1 MEYKRNPYV
10 LALSAGLSG
19 IAEALTTHP
28 LDRMKTEMQRLA
40 LDKSKANIQAGLTS
54 IYRTGGVSNF
64 YAGLVPRLVGIVP
77 MRLTYWSTLKT
88 MNDLT
93 KGQNRFLEFV
103 APGLVAG
110 AVQTVIDNPIEVFKT
125 KLMTG
130 ATTVRLA
137 NLFDGFT
144 PTILRNITFA
154 IVVGASTKL
163 FGQDRPFLAGA
174 CGGFM
179 GSIIS
184 HPFDVVKTEMQ
195 RHISTNAQSSHVKP
209 GFLAIL
215 TQIYH
220 RNPME
225 LFAGMSMRCCLGFAS
240 MGVGFMALSHIQR
253 FLYKFVF
260 VPPSSNFES
269 DFAIKTEQVI
279 KASTVGKSREDFQ
292 QEMVNKLRR

>member
-19 IAEALTTHP
+19 IVEALTTHP
-28 LDRMKTEMQRLA
+28 LDRMKTEMQRLS

-64 YAGLVPRLVGIVP
+64 YAGIFPRLVGIVP
-77 MRLTYWSTLKT
+77 MRLTYWGTLHT
-88 MNDLT
+88 INDLT
-93 KGQNRFLEFV
+93 RGKSKFLEFV

-130 ATTVRLA
+130 ATTVRFA
-137 NLFDGFT
+137 NLYDGFT
-144 PTILRNITFA
+144 PTILRNMTFA
-154 IVVGASTKL
+154 VVVGASTKL
-163 FGQDRPFLAGA
+163 FGQDDPFLAGA
-174 CGGFM
+174 CGGFI
-179 GSIIS
+179 GSIVS

-195 RHISTNAQSSHVKP
+195 RHLRPTSQSSHIKP

-215 TQIYH
+215 TQIYM

-225 LFAGMSMRCCLGFAS
+225 LYAGVSMRCCLGFAN
-240 MGVGFMALSHIQR
+240 MGIGFMALSHIQR
-253 FLYKFVF
+253 FLYKFVI
-260 VPPSSNFES
+260 VPPSSSLEPGFV
-269 DFAIKTEQVI
+269 IKTERVT
-279 KASTVGKSREDFQ
+279 KENNGGKRGGIE
-292 QEMVNKLRR
+292 QEMVYKMRR